1 MNVDAFYSGARCC
14 GDVEGLRNPEPL
26 KGAEYVYRVQPL
38 VTVCES
44 AHVQISG
51 CDDVWGPKNQL
62 RRDFSLIREQ
72 IDISLF
78 ASVSQM
84 IPDEINE
91 IDGSEVRARSKPLR
105 VGYPTKEP
113 DHE

>member
-1 MNVDAFYSGARCC
+1 MNVHAFCSDARCC

-26 KGAEYVYRVQPL
+26 KGAECVTRVPRL
-38 VTVCES
+38 VTDCEF

-51 CDDVWGPKNQL
+51 CGDIWGPQNQL
-62 RRDFSLIREQ
+62 RRDFGLIREQ

-105 VGYPTKEP
+105 VGYPTEGA
-113 DHE
+113 